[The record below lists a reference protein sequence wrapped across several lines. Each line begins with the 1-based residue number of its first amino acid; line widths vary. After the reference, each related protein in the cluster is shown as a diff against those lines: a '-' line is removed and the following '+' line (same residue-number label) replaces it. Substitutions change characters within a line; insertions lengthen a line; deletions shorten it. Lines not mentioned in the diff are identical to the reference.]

1 MEDWI
6 KKNYKGNN
14 TFYLEDIQKAKT
26 LFIDEEIFE
35 KKGKAFAKSNIKQ
48 KMHKKIGANDMYR
61 NCNMDYYCK
70 NIDDRDLEILENNND
85 NYILD
90 YSYEDNYN
98 NYNNYNKNISYK
110 NLVIPEDDYNKNIDD
125 FDNNEN
131 ICYNNDENNIE

>member
-1 MEDWI
+1 
-6 KKNYKGNN
+6 
-14 TFYLEDIQKAKT
+14 
-26 LFIDEEIFE
+26 
-35 KKGKAFAKSNIKQ
+35 
-48 KMHKKIGANDMYR
+48 
-61 NCNMDYYCK
+61 MDYYCN

-131 ICYNNDENNIE
+131 ICYNNDENNIEWVEWGFKYCK

>member
-1 MEDWI
+1 MIYWQI
-6 KKNYKGNN
+6 WKTGLKKNYKGSN

-98 NYNNYNKNISYK
+98 NYNNYNKNI
-110 NLVIPEDDYNKNIDD
+110 DD